1 MRFSVFDLLRAGIR
15 RDHALKMR
23 GQPDRRLPTDGRAVP
38 GEFLRRRDTG
48 DERKEFCRRPGAEK
62 FVVGRLRRK
71 VILEFHVFAAAM
83 SARWRVTS
91 SNRPY
96 IS

>member
-23 GQPDRRLPTDGRAVP
+23 GQPDRRLPTAGRAVP

-48 DERKEFCRRPGAEK
+48 DERKEFCRIPRAETC
-62 FVVGRLRRK
+62 VIGGLRKK
-71 VILEFHVFAAAM
+71 VILEFHVFAATM

-91 SNRPY
+91 SKRPY